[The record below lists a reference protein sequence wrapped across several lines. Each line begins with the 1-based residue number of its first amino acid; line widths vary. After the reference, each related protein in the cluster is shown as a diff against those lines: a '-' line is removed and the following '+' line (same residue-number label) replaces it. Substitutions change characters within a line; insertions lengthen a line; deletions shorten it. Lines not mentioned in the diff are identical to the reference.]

1 MCNYAKT
8 ALTCYNA
15 ITPLINS
22 IESVIKKKAKNSARN
37 YSSCEKLADEIAK
50 LIQVRLYL
58 FDLKSLINEAL
69 SKLKPYDAI
78 LIKYKYF
85 GIKPSGEFDH
95 TSRNYFRK
103 QIKALSNFTL
113 NFQEIGV
120 SEEWFQEKYLTIP
133 FILNVH
139 KKILKSEGKRLTQ
152 AE

>member
-8 ALTCYNA
+8 ALSCYNA

-22 IESVIKKKAKNSARN
+22 IESVIKKKVKNSARN

-58 FDLKSLINEAL
+58 FDLKSLIDEAL
-69 SKLKPYDAI
+69 NKLKPYDI
-78 LIKYKYF
+78 TLIKYKYF
-85 GIKPSGEFDH
+85 NVTPNGEFDH

-103 QIKALSNFTL
+103 QVKALENFTL
-113 NFQEIGV
+113 NFQNLGV
-120 SEEWFQEKYLTIP
+120 SEEWFTEKYLTIP

-139 KKILKSEGKRLTQ
+139 KKILKTEGKKLCKV
-152 AE
+152 E